1 MILDIDSLIAESHR
15 MAENHW
21 NNRKLSNLGDLLP
34 EEQDKSVLFRH
45 NWLAVGQAFGLV
57 ASSGVG
63 KSSMADQM
71 AFHWTMGCPFL
82 AEPTRPLKIS
92 IIQAE
97 DSDRDL
103 QEQRDGMIRGLA
115 LEGFDEGQIKDA
127 INSVA
132 FPTDFIGVQ
141 GDNFLQ
147 KLTEYQGDC
156 HFDMIFINPLQ
167 RFFGGDISSQ
177 EDVSHFC
184 AGLDQILKHHEY
196 GCTMGIV
203 MHTPKFHSGIK
214 DGRQSVD
221 DYAEYAM
228 AGSQEWTAW
237 IRAVINFQKHGTS
250 EDYFD
255 IKASKRGKRL
265 GWKDADGNPITKR
278 LFKHS
283 DGFIYWQEVTDP
295 NELASIPEAPKKTK
309 ENEPFSAADC
319 ATQMARELARLHGF
333 GSSVCLAK
341 NKMKKALYE
350 MIKLPPMKRTFNDAD
365 STVEVIWAHPSEY
378 GVEVVKHPMGWG
390 GETLKLVEFDN

>member
-1 MILDIDSLIAESHR
+1 MILDYEKLVAESHR
-15 MAENHW
+15 MAANNW
-21 NNRKLSNLGDLLP
+21 NNRTLSDLGDLLP
-34 EEQDKSVLFRH
+34 ENQDKNVLFRH
-45 NWLAVGQAFGLV
+45 NWLAIGQAFGLV

-71 AFHWTMGCPFL
+71 ALHWVLGHPFL

-92 IIQAE
+92 MIQAE

-103 QEQRDGMIRGLA
+103 QEQRDGMMHGMA
-115 LEGFDEGQIKDA
+115 LEGFDGEA
-127 INSVA
+127 IAEALNGVA

-147 KLTEYQGDC
+147 KLAEYQSDC
-156 HFDMIFINPLQ
+156 RFDLIFINPLQ

-177 EDVSHFC
+177 EDTSKFC
-184 AGLDQILKHHEY
+184 AGLDRILKHPDY

-203 MHTPKFHSGIK
+203 MHTPKFHSGVK

-265 GWKDADGNPITKR
+265 GWKDADGNPTTKR
-278 LFKHS
+278 VFKHS
-283 DGFIYWQEVTDP
+283 EGFIYWQEVTDP
-295 NELASIPEAPKKTK
+295 CELASIQDDGEQTHHKREPKPELNLNAAVAFWASEIMNNQSLQELGANDLRKVVYDAIRQEGRTRIDARNIVSELMANPNRHGLKISADKFGKKTLK
-309 ENEPFSAADC
+309 TDDEN
-319 ATQMARELARLHGF
+319 
-333 GSSVCLAK
+333 V
-341 NKMKKALYE
+341 
-350 MIKLPPMKRTFNDAD
+350 
-365 STVEVIWAHPSEY
+365 
-378 GVEVVKHPMGWG
+378 
-390 GETLKLVEFDN
+390 